1 MEIEIALDSKAFCD
15 KLFTDLYA
23 ASRTAYLQVMTFEGD
38 QAGTALADVLIDSD
52 ISDCRLL
59 IDRYS
64 RVMISD
70 RFLFSPANIF
80 DRLLQKEARATWALL
95 QRLKERSVRVK
106 WTNPLSPL
114 LLRFAARNHKKMIV
128 LDDSVSYIGGF
139 NFSDHNFAWHDM
151 MLRINDKGIAQCL
164 KNDFMMTWTGR
175 NDLKKVSFAD
185 LDLYFFDGLHNHRLF
200 RDIFA
205 LVASAEKEIHVLTP
219 YLTDPFFHPLALAR
233 QRGVRVHIVAPGGN
247 NKPLVTENLMWQAR
261 QNDLSLYF
269 LPGRMSHLKAMLIDD
284 RYLLVGS
291 CNFDYISY
299 TVQQEL
305 VAVIKNPEFISEF
318 KQMIV
323 NKNMALAVPW
333 NGQADEKKLVQ
344 ANRRLHFTL
353 KLVVTLAKSVNN
365 YPWWAG
371 I

>member
-1 MEIEIALDSKAFCD
+1 MEIEITLESKAFCD
-15 KLFTDLYA
+15 RLFADLYA
-23 ASRTAYLQVMTFEGD
+23 ASRTAYIQVMTFEGD
-38 QAGTALADVLIDSD
+38 QAGNALAKVLVDSD
-52 ISDCRLL
+52 ILDRRLL
-59 IDRYS
+59 VDRYS

-70 RFLFSPANIF
+70 RFLFSPVNFF

-95 QRLKERSVRVK
+95 QKLKERSVRVK
-106 WTNPLSPL
+106 WTNPLNPF

-151 MLRINDKGIAQCL
+151 MLRIKDKEIARCL
-164 KNDFMMTWTGR
+164 KNDFMMTWAGR
-175 NDLKKVSFAD
+175 NALKKVKFSD
-185 LDLYFFDGLHNHRLF
+185 LDLYFFDGRNNHRLF
-200 RDIFA
+200 RDVFA

-233 QRGVRVHIVAPGGN
+233 KRGVRVHIIAPGGN

-269 LPGRMSHLKAMLIDD
+269 LPDRMSHLKAMLIDD

-305 VAVIKNPEFISEF
+305 LAVIKNLDFITEF
-318 KQMIV
+318 KQMILH
-323 NKNMALAVPW
+323 KNMASAVPW
-333 NGQADEKKLVQ
+333 DGRADEKKLVQ
-344 ANRRLHFTL
+344 ANRQLKFTL
-353 KLVVTLAKSVNN
+353 KLAVSLAKSFNN
-365 YPWWAG
+365 YS
-371 I
+371 

>member
-1 MEIEIALDSKAFCD
+1 MEIEITLDSKAFCD
-15 KLFTDLYA
+15 RLFTDLYD
-23 ASRTAYLQVMTFEGD
+23 ASRTAYIQVMTFEGD
-38 QAGTALADVLIDSD
+38 QAGSALAEVLMDSD
-52 ISDCRLL
+52 IFDRRLL
-59 IDRYS
+59 VDRYS

-80 DRLLQKEARATWALL
+80 DRQLQKEARATWALL
-95 QRLKERSVRVK
+95 QRLKEQSVQVK

-151 MLRINDKGIAQCL
+151 MLRIKDKGIAQCL
-164 KNDFMMTWTGR
+164 KKDFMNTWTGR
-175 NDLKKVSFAD
+175 NALAKVNFTD
-185 LDLYFFDGLHNHRLF
+185 LDLYFFDGTNNHRLF
-200 RDIFA
+200 QDVFA
-205 LVASAEKEIHVLTP
+205 LIASAEKEIHILTP
-219 YLTDPFFHPLALAR
+219 YLTDPFFQPLALAR
-233 QRGVRVHIVAPGGN
+233 QRGVQVHMIAPGGN

-269 LPGRMSHLKAMLIDD
+269 IPDRMSHLKAMLIDD

-305 VAVIKNPEFISEF
+305 LAVIRNRGFIAEF
-318 KQMIV
+318 KQMILH
-323 NKNMALAVPW
+323 KNMALAVPW
-333 NGQADEKKLVQ
+333 DGRADDKKLAQ
-344 ANRRLHFTL
+344 ANRQLNFTL
-353 KLVVTLAKSVNN
+353 RLGVALAKSFNHS
-365 YPWWAG
+365 P
-371 I
+371 